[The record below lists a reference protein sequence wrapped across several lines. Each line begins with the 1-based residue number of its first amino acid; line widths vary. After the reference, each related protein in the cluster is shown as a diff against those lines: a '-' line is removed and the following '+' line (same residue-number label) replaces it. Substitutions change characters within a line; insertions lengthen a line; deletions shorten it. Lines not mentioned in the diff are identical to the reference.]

1 MSTFLKRIITIVIT
15 LSVLALLAY
24 PKVQPLFSSSSDSEN
39 SSNASSSNRLKVEA
53 VKISEESVE
62 DRILSSGSMRADEVV
77 DLSVES
83 SGLVTNI
90 YFNEGSEVE
99 KGDLL
104 LKINDSQL
112 QAEKNRNSFRLTLA
126 EQREERQKRLL
137 ERGGISQDEYDATL
151 NELNVLRSE
160 LQLIEAQIDQ
170 TELRAPFSGSIGLK
184 YVSEGSYI
192 SPSTRIATLQS
203 LNPIKVDFS
212 VPERY
217 VARVSVGDEINFH
230 IQGVDSTFIGEVYA
244 FEPSVDRETRSLQIR
259 AITDNDSRILFPG
272 AFANITLILDTITD
286 ALMVPTISVIPD
298 LNTQKLFL
306 VRNGVVD
313 EKRVQTGIRTSE
325 KVQIV
330 DGIAPGDTVLTTGL
344 LQVRPGDEVEIT
356 ELNEGDEL

>member
-1 MSTFLKRIITIVIT
+1 M
-15 LSVLALLAY
+15 
-24 PKVQPLFSSSSDSEN
+24 
-39 SSNASSSNRLKVEA
+39 
-53 VKISEESVE
+53 E

-104 LKINDSQL
+104 IKINDSQL